1 MPHDD
6 RRDDLPELT
15 RAASDVFS
23 AQRVFGEAYE
33 HEGTL
38 VIPVAKVLGSHGAG
52 TASGHGRLGLRPGGR
67 RWRGQG
73 APAWP
78 DEPEGPDG
86 LGGPDEREADG
97 AGGPGAHEAPSA
109 AAGTGPGAGARGPWR
124 RPGGHHH
131 AGPAPSGRGGGDAE
145 GSGFATRI
153 KPLGV
158 YVVDGTGVRWRPAV
172 DVNRVVLGGQVVGA
186 VSVVALSF
194 VLAVGKLRR
203 RR

>member
-6 RRDDLPELT
+6 RHDDLPELT

-33 HEGTL
+33 HDGTL

-52 TASGHGRLGLRPGGR
+52 TASGHGRLGVRPGGP
-67 RWRGQG
+67 RWGRPDVLPGDDAETDDPASPAGPEPDAAG
-73 APAWP
+73 AHVAPP
-78 DEPEGPDG
+78 
-86 LGGPDEREADG
+86 REAPG
-97 AGGPGAHEAPSA
+97 PVGPG
-109 AAGTGPGAGARGPWR
+109 GRGGWQ
-124 RPGGHHH
+124 RPGGHHPR
-131 AGPAPSGRGGGDAE
+131 AFPAPSGRGGGDAE
-145 GSGFATRI
+145 GTGFATRV

-158 YVVDGTGVRWRPAV
+158 YVVDSTGVHWRPAI

-186 VSVVALSF
+186 ISVVALSF
-194 VLAVGKLRR
+194 VLAVGRLRR

>member
-33 HEGTL
+33 HDGTL

-52 TASGHGRLGLRPGGR
+52 TASGHGRLGLRPGSR
-67 RWRGQG
+67 RWQR
-73 APAWP
+73 P
-78 DEPEGPDG
+78 
-86 LGGPDEREADG
+86 
-97 AGGPGAHEAPSA
+97 
-109 AAGTGPGAGARGPWR
+109 GPGAGQDEDERRDPEGPGT
-124 RPGGHHH
+124 GG
-131 AGPAPSGRGGGDAE
+131 GRAPSGRGGGDAE

-158 YVVDGTGVRWRPAV
+158 YVVDSTGVRWRPAV

-194 VLAVGKLRR
+194 VLAVGRLRR